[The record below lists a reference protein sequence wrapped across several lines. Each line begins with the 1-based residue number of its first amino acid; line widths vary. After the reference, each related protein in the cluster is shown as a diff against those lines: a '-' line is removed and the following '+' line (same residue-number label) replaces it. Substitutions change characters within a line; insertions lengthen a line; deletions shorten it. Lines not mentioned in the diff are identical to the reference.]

1 MVHVM
6 TQKMES
12 TKSMVQ
18 VLPVAGGVG
27 PYAIQNQFCVV
38 GTFWNKTTDFFLFL

>member
-18 VLPVAGGVG
+18 VLQLLEVLDPM
-27 PYAIQNQFCVV
+27 QF
-38 GTFWNKTTDFFLFL
+38 KTSFVW